1 MDIENNI
8 PTLFA
13 GFILLG
19 GAVFALTIF
28 VNFDE
33 RRNANAIG
41 WLTVAFVLT
50 FLCID
55 EVLDIHAKFSP
66 LGRYIMGWDE
76 ETGRSAWFV
85 VYAPLPF
92 IVAALLWRWFWDLP
106 RNTQIGFVIAGG
118 VYVFAAIGIELVQV
132 IGSEGLTPYE
142 TNRKVW
148 FQVSVLVEES
158 LEMLGGALA
167 LRTILIFI
175 NEQYGGVLISAKSGA
190 AAV

>member
-1 MDIENNI
+1 MLIRLDTNSIFKWIVVLIVILAVCHAFVAGLLIIFDIDYLLGIAPLFRMDFENNI
-8 PTLFA
+8 PTLFT

-28 VNFDE
+28 VSFEE

-55 EVLDIHAKFSP
+55 EVLEIHEKFSP

-92 IVAALLWRWFWDLP
+92 IVAALLWRWFWNLP
-106 RNTQIGFVIAGG
+106 RQTQIG
-118 VYVFAAIGIELVQV
+118 
-132 IGSEGLTPYE
+132 S
-142 TNRKVW
+142 
-148 FQVSVLVEES
+148 
-158 LEMLGGALA
+158 
-167 LRTILIFI
+167 
-175 NEQYGGVLISAKSGA
+175 
-190 AAV
+190 